1 MHAAVIAIN
10 DAIDH
15 QVADGTLEAL
25 RNPSAH
31 LVDVAPD
38 NSESYQ
44 SALYQAKSTKA
55 AQALA
60 KVTLCSCF
68 SHENT
73 PPFFG
78 HNNLLHAEMRSSL
91 EFLWSTLDIAS
102 CKL

>member
-15 QVADGTLEAL
+15 QVADHTLETL

-31 LVDVAPD
+31 LVDVDPA
-38 NSESYQ
+38 NSEAYQ

-60 KVTLCSCF
+60 KVCLLYV
-68 SHENT
+68 SHAF
-73 PPFFG
+73 PMVLP
-78 HNNLLHAEMRSSL
+78 S
-91 EFLWSTLDIAS
+91 FL
-102 CKL
+102 